1 MSTSIKTTS
10 QPHAGGQLLLDRV
23 DLTITAEPPGASRDA
38 AFDHAL
44 EVLRQRRDEFRELGY
59 VPKEYINLLKK
70 AGIYRASTPA
80 TFGGEPQPPAEFL
93 EQIEEISTIDP
104 ATGWVASF
112 GSALTYFSA
121 LPYST
126 QEKLYKKGIDLTF
139 AGGMFPMVEAEK
151 VEGGYIASGQWM
163 FASGCA
169 GADILGIGL
178 KGGPETEGKPVTALV
193 HPDDVEIVENW
204 DVAGMRSTGSN
215 NVVVKDLFIPEEY
228 TFIRGGTPTIEEP
241 LTRYPALAYAA
252 QVLAVTTLGA
262 GRGALD
268 YIRDQGAGT
277 KSVTGGAAKGNRSV
291 YKLGL
296 AHAEAE
302 LRSARSYFYETTR
315 DVWQKAV
322 DDTPITTEDIVYLR
336 IAATHAA
343 QAGRKAVLAAFDLA
357 GTGAIYN
364 SHPLQRFLQDG
375 LVPAQH
381 AMLQENTLEASGAL
395 LMGFEAGIP
404 SFP

>member
-1 MSTSIKTTS
+1 M
-10 QPHAGGQLLLDRV
+10 LFDRV
-23 DLTITAEPPGASRDA
+23 DLTVTAEPPGAPRQDA
-38 AFDHAL
+38 FEHAL
-44 EVLRQRRDEFRELGY
+44 EVLRERRDEFKQLGY
-59 VPKEYINLLKK
+59 VPKDYIALLKK

-80 TFGGEPQPPAEFL
+80 TFGGEPQAPADFL
-93 EQIEEISTIDP
+93 ELIEQISTIDP

-121 LPYST
+121 LPYET
-126 QEKLYKKGIDLTF
+126 QQELYGKGLDLAF

-151 VEGGYIASGQWM
+151 VEGGYIASGTWM

-178 KGGPETEGKPVTALV
+178 RGGPETEGKPVTALV
-193 HPDDVEIVENW
+193 HPDDVTIVENW
-204 DVAGMRSTGSN
+204 NVSGMRSTGSN
-215 NVVVKDLFIPEEY
+215 NVVVKDLFIPEEH
-228 TFIRGGTPTIEEP
+228 TFIRGGQPTIEEP

-252 QVLAVTTLGA
+252 QVLAVTALGA

-268 YIRDQGAGT
+268 FVRDQGAGA
-277 KSVTGGAAKGNRSV
+277 KSVTGGAAKGNRGV

-315 DVWQKAV
+315 EVWQKAV
-322 DDTPITTEDIVYLR
+322 DDSPITVEDTVYLR

-364 SHPLQRFLQDG
+364 THPLQRFLQDG

-381 AMLQENTLEASGAL
+381 AMLQENTFEASGAL
-395 LMGFEAGIP
+395 LMGFDAGIP